1 MVRIA
6 AILVTFALA
15 LTAKAGNL
23 AENHRTDTADTAI
36 VAEKGNPKEK
46 LVEFA
51 YDLDFELDF
60 DNREYD
66 KSAYSKSMT
75 IFGARLTPAIGL
87 KVNQTNLKHQVMI
100 GIDIMKEFGASPV
113 SPEMAGDGSNETSQ
127 RLNNWNLFKE
137 LSLYYRLNGQFG
149 KTEMTL
155 TAGVFPRRFSQVDWP
170 ESFCSDSLKFY
181 DNNLEGILLSFKR
194 PSAYYEVGCDW
205 MGMYGKDR
213 RERFMIFTS
222 GKASLLKWLDI
233 GYYAYLYHMA
243 NSGSVGG
250 VVDNALINPYLTFDF
265 ADFAGV
271 QELGVSV
278 GWLQSLQQDRKNVGK
293 FVFPGGGELTAQVRN
308 WDAGLKYKLFYG
320 PDMMP
325 YYNSYDSGGFKYG
338 NMLYMGDPF
347 YRVRQNGHCGAY
359 HRLEAYY
366 EPVIGG
372 FVSIKVAVVLHFNES
387 FSGWQQMVGLR
398 FNLND
403 LLTKLEKRKNIN

>member
-1 MVRIA
+1 MK
-6 AILVTFALA
+6 ILTTLVALA
-15 LTAKAGNL
+15 LAFTLHARDLN
-23 AENHRTDTADTAI
+23 ETPADSL
-36 VAEKGNPKEK
+36 VSSEDSQKGKS

-66 KSAYSKSMT
+66 KSAYAKSMT

-87 KVNQTNLKHQVMI
+87 NVNQKNLRHQVMI
-100 GIDIMKEFGASPV
+100 GIDIMKDFGASPV
-113 SPEMAGDGSNETSQ
+113 APEIAGDGSDETSQ
-127 RLNNWNLFKE
+127 RLNNWNLFRE
-137 LSLYYRLNGQFG
+137 LSLYYRLNGRFG

-250 VVDNALINPYLTFDF
+250 VVDNVLINPYLTFDF
-265 ADFAGV
+265 SDFAGI
-271 QELGVSV
+271 QRLGLSL
-278 GWLQSLQQDRKNVGK
+278 GWLQSLQQDRKNIGE
-293 FVFPGGGELTAQVRN
+293 FVFPGGGELTAEVRN

-320 PDMMP
+320 SDMMP
-325 YYNSYDSGGFKYG
+325 YYNSNDSGGFKYG

-347 YRVRQNGHCGAY
+347 YRVRQNGHSGAY

-372 FVSIKVAVVLHFNES
+372 FVSIRVAVVLHFNES

-403 LLTKLEKRKNIN
+403 LLTNLEKRKNIRNR